1 MFLVRFK
8 MRVFVNL
15 ESLLRLH
22 TMNASTS
29 KTLLT
34 FWCRVARKRTD
45 YIVSVDVMHTES
57 PQCRKKL

>member
-8 MRVFVNL
+8 MRVLVSL

-29 KTLLT
+29 RSLLT

-45 YIVSVDVMHTES
+45 SIISVDVMHTES
-57 PQCRKKL
+57 SQCRKKL